1 MKQKTFSFQS
11 RFNSFGFAIKG
22 ISKFFLQEPNAWIHL
37 VATIIVF
44 IAAMFFSVSDSEMI
58 SLVIVTGFVWVT
70 EIFNTAVENMMDFIS
85 TERNSKIEFIK
96 DLAAGGVL
104 LSAITAIITG
114 GVIFI
119 PKLF

>member
-1 MKQKTFSFQS
+1 MKQKAFSFQS

-44 IAAMFFSVSDSEMI
+44 IAAMFFSVSNSEII

-85 TERNSKIEFIK
+85 TDRNSKIEFIK

>member
-1 MKQKTFSFQS
+1 MKQKAFSFQS

>member
-1 MKQKTFSFQS
+1 MKQKTVSFQS

-22 ISKFFLQEPNAWIHL
+22 IAKFFLQEPNAWIHL
-37 VATIIVF
+37 VVTIIVF
-44 IAAMFFSVSDSEMI
+44 MAAVFFGVTNIEMI
-58 SLVIVTGFVWVT
+58 LLVIVTGFVWVA
-70 EIFNTAVENMMDFIS
+70 EIFNTAVENVMDFIS

-104 LSAITAIITG
+104 VSAITAIITG
-114 GVIFI
+114 AVVFI